1 MGCNEL
7 LKPVECSRLVRV
19 IERESTMQKMETF
32 KRPRLTIA
40 TEKLDALLVDDVAE
54 ALEHQLR
61 RQWVQGAP
69 RLHTRTTTEV
79 HYPGRDLAVP
89 HHE

>member
-1 MGCNEL
+1 
-7 LKPVECSRLVRV
+7 
-19 IERESTMQKMETF
+19 MQKMETF
-32 KRPRLTIA
+32 TRPRLTIA

-79 HYPGRDLAVP
+79 HYPGRDLLEAEFP
-89 HHE
+89 DKDSLAFIASMLGDNHE